1 MKYVAP
7 VLIVLILVG
16 YLVSVL
22 LGVLASPLQGGVGVI
37 MGLAVLALIGGLV
50 AVLIQRIREID
61 KEDTD
66 DYSQY

>member
-7 VLIVLILVG
+7 VLIVLILTG

-22 LGVLASPLQGGVGVI
+22 LGILASPLQGGVGLI
-37 MGLAVLALIGGLV
+37 AGLAVLALIGGLV

-61 KEDTD
+61 QEDKD

>member
-7 VLIVLILVG
+7 VLVVLILTG

-22 LGVLASPLQGGVGVI
+22 LGVLASPLQGGVGLI
-37 MGLAVLALIGGLV
+37 MGLVVLALIGGLV

-61 KEDTD
+61 KEDKD

>member
-7 VLIVLILVG
+7 VLIVLILTG

-22 LGVLASPLQGGVGVI
+22 LGVLASPLQGGAGLI
-37 MGLAVLALIGGLV
+37 TGLAVLALIGGLV
-50 AVLIQRIREID
+50 AVLIQRIREIN
-61 KEDTD
+61 KEDDD

>member
-7 VLIVLILVG
+7 VLIVLILTG

-61 KEDTD
+61 KEDKD